1 VALSHWRDEFDDE
14 MCFCKMLLSITVEVS
29 LTLEKLQNLYMF
41 ETFRIILN
49 LPPVKK
55 NDATLGNVSNSKPK
69 VIVT

>member
-1 VALSHWRDEFDDE
+1 
-14 MCFCKMLLSITVEVS
+14 MLLSITVEVS

-55 NDATLGNVSNSKPK
+55 NEATLGNVSNSKPK